1 MSLVKRFAFRKSR
14 SGISVAELMRKG
26 LLDTN
31 RPVSARGMVDKVD
44 ARLLQTG
51 EVVWNGQL
59 FGSPSHFA
67 RTALGKKKCNGW
79 TYTMYLC
86 PRLGWQS
93 LESIREKY
101 KKQEAKKEPEVDVS
115 PYPKP
120 LACGE
125 KLGYIY
131 LFHTRAC
138 INGKENVYK
147 VGKTTRPIDQRLRE
161 YDKGT
166 IHKGSFP
173 VPGRLVSSAERCV
186 LRALRRN
193 FLSRRDYGS
202 EYFEGD
208 MFKIFRCLSTTL
220 ESFLERRSDQKI
232 TKDI

>member
-14 SGISVAELMRKG
+14 SGVSVAELMRKG
-26 LLDTN
+26 FLDKN
-31 RPVSARGMVDKVD
+31 RPISARGMEDTVE
-44 ARLLQTG
+44 ARLMHTG

-67 RTALGKKKCNGW
+67 RTALKKKKCNGW
-79 TYTMYLC
+79 TYTLYLC

-93 LESIREKY
+93 LESIRDRY
-101 KKQEAKKEPEVDVS
+101 KKQEKTKNKTEDLS

-120 LACGE
+120 LRCDE

-147 VGKTTRPIDQRLRE
+147 VGKTTRPIAQRLRE

-173 VPGRLVSSAERCV
+173 VPGKLVGSAEKCV
-186 LRALRRN
+186 LRVLRRE
-193 FLSRRDYGS
+193 FRSRRDYGS

-208 MFKIFRCLSTTL
+208 MLKIFRCLSTTL
-220 ESFLERRSDQKI
+220 DTFLERRA
-232 TKDI
+232 